1 MNRGEKMR
9 KRTPPRISTA
19 ILLFV
24 AATMFCGAA
33 VAQQFAGQVK
43 KPIDESISI
52 RQDAQRET
60 EKWSEEKSALESEF
74 DNLTGA
80 KERLSAEVEQLT
92 ERVSSMEQ
100 SVESLNLQIRSM
112 EKLSEDLAPFL
123 EKVYGKLAALIEEPP
138 PFLIGERTARL
149 EDLRQTLDDPGVAM
163 GEKFRKVME
172 ALFVEAE
179 YGNTVE
185 TCQEKIRIGREEVLA
200 TVFRLGTMALFF
212 ETLDRQRAGYFDLSE
227 NQWASLPANANRDI
241 RAAVEIAS
249 KMRPAEVVSLPLG
262 RIVVE

>member
-1 MNRGEKMR
+1 MR
-9 KRTPPRISTA
+9 KRNILKISEAVFCLIAT
-19 ILLFV
+19 
-24 AATMFCGAA
+24 TMFCGTT

-52 RQDAQRET
+52 RQEAQRET

-74 DNLTGA
+74 DNLSES
-80 KERLSAEVEQLT
+80 KERLSAEVVQLT

-100 SVESLNLQIRSM
+100 SVESLNRQIRSM
-112 EKLSEDLAPFL
+112 EKISEDLAPFL

-138 PFLIGERTARL
+138 RFLVGERTARL
-149 EDLRQTLDDPGVAM
+149 ESLRQAMDDSGVAM

-172 ALFVEAE
+172 ALFMEAE

-185 TCQEKIRIGREEVLA
+185 TCQDKIRIGQEEVLA

-227 NQWASLPANANRDI
+227 NQWAPLPANANRDI

-249 KMRPAEVVSLPLG
+249 KMRPAEIVSLPLG